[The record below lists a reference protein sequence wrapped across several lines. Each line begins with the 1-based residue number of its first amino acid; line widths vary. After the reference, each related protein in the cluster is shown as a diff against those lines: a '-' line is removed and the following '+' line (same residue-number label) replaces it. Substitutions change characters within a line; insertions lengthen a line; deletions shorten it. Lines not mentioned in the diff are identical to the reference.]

1 MKNIVWT
8 RHSKYKLRQHGL
20 SESRVRRVLHSPHR
34 IEQGIAEGTIA
45 MMKRERTTKKE
56 YEIWVMIVDKD
67 FTRRIISA
75 WRYPGTTRPGDSLP
89 SAILAEIETAV
100 SELRN
105 A

>member
-1 MKNIVWT
+1 MKNIIWT

-20 SESRVRRVLHSPHR
+20 SESRVRRVLNSPYR

-75 WRYPGTTRPGDSLP
+75 WKYPGITNPGDSLP
-89 SAILAEIETAV
+89 QAILKEIETAV
-100 SELRN
+100 FEIKHV
-105 A
+105 